1 MKIVKVNLPVRCDC
15 GLCSERAV
23 LAAEFD
29 NTGKDKRFNM
39 CAKCAEDMF
48 IALGEELGIIDCA
61 IGAECRKDNAARQS
75 GDTVAQTGNGGAQT
89 GNGGAQT
96 SNGGAQTSNIDGNKE
111 SGRNV

>member
-75 GDTVAQTGNGGAQT
+75 GDAVAQTGNGGAQT
-89 GNGGAQT
+89 GD
-96 SNGGAQTSNIDGNKE
+96 IDGNKE

>member
-1 MKIVKVNLPVRCDC
+1 
-15 GLCSERAV
+15 
-23 LAAEFD
+23 
-29 NTGKDKRFNM
+29 M

-75 GDTVAQTGNGGAQT
+75 GDAAQTGKGGAQT
-89 GNGGAQT
+89 G
-96 SNGGAQTSNIDGNKE
+96 NIDGNKE